1 MTIVDEP
8 VADTGGFDALT
19 PWSEPG
25 WRAEALSWAEDRLRA
40 AGHEPGD
47 RAGLRVRLRPW
58 SVVAGIPV
66 RGGATAWFKAN
77 APASAFESALAGA
90 LPAWVPGQVL
100 TPLAVEPGRG
110 WTLFADGGR
119 SLADA
124 PALPDAWETPLQQ
137 YAELQRDLAAHADAL
152 LELGVPD
159 RRPPLLAG
167 GMSMLLA
174 RASGVDDAVHD
185 AIGGLGARYA
195 GWCAELAGSGVPV
208 TLDHGD
214 LQDGQVFVRGDGRYV
229 FHDWD
234 AASVAFPFASLAV
247 TARVV
252 RARFGADGPAVL
264 ARLRDAYLEP
274 WTADGHTRAELTR
287 LAGLACRVAPIG
299 QVFRALAPG
308 RMFPGS
314 AMDTRAVHSVAA
326 QQALV
331 AACGLLVD

>member
-19 PWSEPG
+19 PWAEPG
-25 WRAEALSWAEDRLRA
+25 WRAEALSWAEERLRA
-40 AGHEPGD
+40 AGHEP
-47 RAGLRVRLRPW
+47 AGRSAVRVRLRPW

-66 RGGATAWFKAN
+66 EGGATVWFKAN

-100 TPLAVEPGRG
+100 HPIAIDAERG
-110 WTLFADGGR
+110 WTLFADGGG
-119 SLADA
+119 SIADA
-124 PALPDAWETPLQQ
+124 APGPDAWVAPLQQ
-137 YAELQRDLAAHADAL
+137 YAELQRTLAARVDAL

-159 RRPPLLAG
+159 RRPQLLAG
-167 GMSMLLA
+167 GMGMLLA
-174 RASGVDDAVHD
+174 RAGGVDDAVHD

-195 GWCAELAGSGVPV
+195 GWCAELAASGVPV

-214 LQDGQVFVRGDGRYV
+214 LQDGQVFTRGGGRYV

-234 AASVAFPFASLAV
+234 AASVAFPFASLVV

-252 RARFGADGPAVL
+252 RDRFGADGPAVL

-274 WTADGHTRAELTR
+274 WTADGHTRVQLTR

-314 AMDTRAVHSVAA
+314 PMDTRAVHSVAA
-326 QQALV
+326 QQAIV

>member
-25 WRAEALSWAEDRLRA
+25 WRDAALTWAEDGLRA
-40 AGHEPGD
+40 AGHEPAG
-47 RAGLRVRLRPW
+47 RAGVRVRLRPW
-58 SVVAGIPV
+58 SVVAGI
-66 RGGATAWFKAN
+66 GIEDGATAWFKAN
-77 APASAFESALAGA
+77 APASAFEAALAGA

-100 TPLAVEPGRG
+100 APLAVEPARG
-110 WTLFADGGR
+110 WTLFADGGGT
-119 SLADA
+119 LAGA
-124 PALPDAWETPLQQ
+124 ATGPETWVAPLQQ
-137 YAELQRDLAAHADAL
+137 YAELQRTLAPRAGAL
-152 LELGVPD
+152 LDLGVPD
-159 RRPPLLAG
+159 RRPQLLAG
-167 GMSMLLA
+167 GMAMLLA
-174 RASGVDDAVHD
+174 RAGGVDDAVHD
-185 AIGGLGARYA
+185 AIGGLGGRYA

-214 LQDGQVFVRGDGRYV
+214 LQDGQVFTRPGGRYV

-234 AASVAFPFASLAV
+234 AASVGMPFASLAV
-247 TARVV
+247 VARVV
-252 RARFGADGPAVL
+252 RERLGADAPAVL
-264 ARLRDAYLEP
+264 TRLRDAYLEP
-274 WTADGHTRAELTR
+274 WTTDGHTRAELTR

-308 RMFPGS
+308 RIFPGS
-314 AMDTRAVHSVAA
+314 PMDTRAVLSVAA